1 MVPNQIYTDR
11 LSPPLGSVGFLF
23 VGLGVQYLETRAK
36 GVCQVEAKELF
47 LIFPRTPTF
56 ISKTTSKCR
65 ANYRTRT
72 RVRVCLSCIF
82 IGTFLPNIYHIYFRP
97 HHRNQSAEEKK
108 KRKKRS
114 EVKKAKQ
121 SIVKGTANW
130 GEIGRAARP
139 TTSQLFE

>member
-1 MVPNQIYTDR
+1 MSWYQTKHTPTV
-11 LSPPLGSVGFLF
+11 SAPPLRSVGFLF

-47 LIFPRTPTF
+47 LIIFPRTPTF

-97 HHRNQSAEEKK
+97 IIVTSRQRRRRRRRNK
-108 KRKKRS
+108 
-114 EVKKAKQ
+114 EVK
-121 SIVKGTANW
+121 
-130 GEIGRAARP
+130 
-139 TTSQLFE
+139 